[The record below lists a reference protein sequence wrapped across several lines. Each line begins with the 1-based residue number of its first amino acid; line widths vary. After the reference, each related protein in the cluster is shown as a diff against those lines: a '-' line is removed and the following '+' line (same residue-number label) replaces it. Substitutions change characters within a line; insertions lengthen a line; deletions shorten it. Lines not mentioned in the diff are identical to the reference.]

1 MYTNKVWQYWFLFH
15 LPDMLWFSLG
25 LPEKT
30 WFICAATLFFLF
42 RRTAPPGP
50 SCRWRSAARWK
61 AGTIHMRK
69 YQFGFHVP
77 PWIHIRLGLLHL
89 LALPMYVSM
98 SASAKIRLASDRFPT
113 FFFISIYCAEAE
125 TFCLCSILL
134 FFFVVPGTLSLL
146 PRAFDA
152 WWLQR
157 FALIKFCFRF

>member
-1 MYTNKVWQYWFLFH
+1 
-15 LPDMLWFSLG
+15 
-25 LPEKT
+25 
-30 WFICAATLFFLF
+30 
-42 RRTAPPGP
+42 
-50 SCRWRSAARWK
+50 
-61 AGTIHMRK
+61 MRK

-134 FFFVVPGTLSLL
+134 FFC
-146 PRAFDA
+146 RA
-152 WWLQR
+152 R
-157 FALIKFCFRF
+157 NTITTSSRV